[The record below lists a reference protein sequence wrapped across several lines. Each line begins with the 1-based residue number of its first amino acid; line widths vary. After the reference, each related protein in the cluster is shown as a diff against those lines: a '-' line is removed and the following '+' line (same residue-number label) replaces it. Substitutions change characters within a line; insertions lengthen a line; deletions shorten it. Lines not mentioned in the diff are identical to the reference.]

1 MNALRRG
8 LERYFSEEQ
17 IARIAA
23 VRVGIAGAGGL
34 GSNCA
39 QMLVRSGF
47 EQLVIADFD
56 TVEPANLNR
65 QFFFP
70 DQLGMP
76 KVEAL
81 RDNLLRLNPALKLE
95 IFNGRIDAANAREI
109 FSGCEVIVEA
119 FDRAECKKMLAEIF
133 YDSGLLY
140 ISASGLGGWGNTD
153 SLTVRRIHDR
163 FYLVGDSVTEADGKA
178 PPCAPRVHIAAAK
191 QADLVLAY
199 ALGDIGER
207 ITTQINRKGV

>member
-1 MNALRRG
+1 MNSLYRG
-8 LERYFSEEQ
+8 LERYFSAEQ
-17 IARIAA
+17 LARIAA

-47 EQLVIADFD
+47 TQLTIADFD
-56 TVEPANLNR
+56 VVEATNLNR

-70 DQLGMP
+70 DQLGKP

-81 RDNLLRLNPALKLE
+81 RENLLRLNPDLKAD
-95 IFNGRIDAANAREI
+95 IFNGRIDADNARRV
-109 FSGCEVIVEA
+109 FAGCDVIVEA
-119 FDRAECKKMLAEIF
+119 FDRAECKKMLAEVF
-133 YDSGLLY
+133 FNAGPLY
-140 ISASGLGGWGNTD
+140 ISASGLGGWGNSD
-153 SLTVRRIHDR
+153 AITVQRLNSR
-163 FYLVGDSVTEADGKA
+163 FYLVGDNVTEADETA

-199 ALGDIGER
+199 ALGDL
-207 ITTQINRKGV
+207 

>member
-1 MNALRRG
+1 MNCLHRG
-8 LERYFSEEQ
+8 LERYFSAEQ
-17 IARIAA
+17 LARIAA

-47 EQLVIADFD
+47 TQLTIADFD
-56 TVEPANLNR
+56 VVEAANLNR

-70 DQLGMP
+70 DQLGRP

-81 RDNLLRLNPALKLE
+81 RENLLRLNPDLRAN
-95 IFNGRIDAANAREI
+95 FVNRRIDADNAPET
-109 FSGCEVIVEA
+109 FAGCDVIVEA
-119 FDRAECKKMLAEIF
+119 FDRAEYKKMLAEVF
-133 YDSGLLY
+133 YNAVPLY
-140 ISASGLGGWGNTD
+140 ISASGLGGWGNSD
-153 SLTVRRIHDR
+153 SITVRRVNSR
-163 FYLVGDSVTEADGKA
+163 FYLVGDSVTEANEAA

-199 ALGDIGER
+199 ALGDI
-207 ITTQINRKGV
+207 